1 MYVCLDNNFQTVKF
15 DALKVKFDSHSYRPV
30 FDQLRS
36 KSAMVA
42 EDWVKSKNKIEK
54 NYYLFLF
61 LKRKL

>member
-15 DALKVKFDSHSYRPV
+15 DALKVKFDSHSYRSV

>member
-15 DALKVKFDSHSYRPV
+15 DALKVKFDSHSYRSV

-42 EDWVKSKNKIEK
+42 ED
-54 NYYLFLF
+54 
-61 LKRKL
+61 